1 MSVNR
6 NSERTDLLVRSV
18 DHTGATENRR
28 NSKLNEANDA
38 IDDELNAGS
47 YSKFRAF
54 QIFLFPAFGGLLF
67 GYDIGATSSV
77 IPQLTDDEYSGVRW
91 SGLVDDSAILQ
102 GVITSSELVGAM
114 LGCMVCFRVADD
126 LGRRRSLILASV
138 LFIIGAIIMY
148 ISGEP
153 SFDANTGI
161 SVLITGRMIYGF
173 GCGFAMHGAPAYIGE
188 MAPAP
193 IRGMLVSLKEAFV
206 VLGIVLGYSV
216 GYGMSEVEGGWRTTY
231 VVSSSVAAM
240 MFVGMYYLPY
250 SCRWLALKGRV
261 EEAKESLRFVSPD
274 LPQSEVD
281 SLEEM
286 AEKASMYQQ
295 NSTLAQDYAMLSS
308 PTVYPAMLAGVGL
321 VVFQQI
327 TGQPSVLY
335 YANTIFKDVGVD
347 AVASIG
353 ISLFKLFATLVA
365 TFNVDKYGRKL
376 LLYVGC
382 SLMLVA
388 LSILGVA
395 FLFPYTS
402 AEDCNSNTLIGD
414 CPSTCEWTA
423 SCGDMCAA
431 DEDDCTCCGAT
442 GINAQKAVILAALF
456 IYIGGYQVGFGP
468 ISWLLIS
475 EIFPLK
481 VRGKA
486 VSIAV
491 VTNFFCNAVMA
502 FLFPVELETIGSA
515 GTFFI
520 YAGILAVGI
529 VYIRRYVPETKGF
542 TLEQIEE
549 YFLQISLGGRTASQQ
564 DDEEVQPLTTSALH
578 ESSPLSPQKS
588 NSKLTPLL

>member
-1 MSVNR
+1 MSNNR
-6 NSERTDLLVRSV
+6 STERTDLLVRGV
-18 DHTGATENRR
+18 GGDARR

-38 IDDELNAGS
+38 IEDELNAGS
-47 YSKFRAF
+47 YSALRAF
-54 QIFLFPAFGGLLF
+54 LIFFFPACGGLLF
-67 GYDIGATSSV
+67 GYDIGATSAV
-77 IPQLTDDEYSGVRW
+77 IPQLTDEDYSGVRW
-91 SGLVDDSAILQ
+91 HQIVDDSAFLQ
-102 GVITSSELVGAM
+102 GAITSSELVGAM
-114 LGCMVCFRVADD
+114 LGCMVCFKVADD

-138 LFIIGAIIMY
+138 LFFVGAIIEY
-148 ISGEP
+148 VSGD
-153 SFDANTGI
+153 STWDANTGI

-188 MAPAP
+188 MAPFQ
-193 IRGMLVSLKEAFV
+193 IRGMLVSLKEAFI
-206 VLGIVLGYSV
+206 VLGIVLGYAI
-216 GYGMSEVEGGWRTTY
+216 GYGNSKVEGGWRTTY
-231 VVSSSVAAM
+231 VVSSAVAAVM
-240 MFVGMYYLPY
+240 CVGMYYLPY

-261 EEAKESLRFVSPD
+261 EEAKASLRFVSPD
-274 LPQSEVD
+274 LPKSEVD
-281 SLEEM
+281 ALEEM
-286 AEKASMYQQ
+286 AEKAAGYEQ
-295 NSTLAQDYAMLSS
+295 NSSLAQDYAMLSS

-335 YANTIFKDVGVD
+335 YADTIFKDIGID

-376 LLYVGC
+376 LLYIGC

-388 LSILGVA
+388 LVVLGVA

-402 AEDCNSNTLIGD
+402 ADDCNSHTDLND
-414 CPSTCEWTA
+414 CPSTCDWTA
-423 SCGDMCAA
+423 SCGDTCSLN
-431 DEDDCTCCGAT
+431 DDDCTCCGAT
-442 GINAQKAVILAALF
+442 GINAQKGVILAALF
-456 IYIGGYQVGFGP
+456 VYIGGYQVGFGP

-491 VTNFFCNAVMA
+491 VTNFFFNAVMA

-515 GTFFI
+515 GTFFLYGAI
-520 YAGILAVGI
+520 LAAGIL
-529 VYIRRYVPETKGF
+529 YIRRYVPETKGF

-549 YFLQISLGGRTASQQ
+549 YFLQISLGAGARRPEE
-564 DDEEVQPLTTSALH
+564 DEEVQPLTTSALH
-578 ESSPLSPQKS
+578 GSAHD
-588 NSKLTPLL
+588 SKLKPLI